1 MDERKIR
8 FGFLAFILDK
18 LGEKRLYY
26 GLIVAQK
33 VVYFLK
39 EAFSVSLPYNFYFY
53 HFGPYSDALDWDLQ
67 MMKSF
72 GFITIGA
79 DPKGTGYSI
88 EVNKESSLE
97 SIQLAQSYIKQNSRK
112 IDKILDIFG
121 SYEPGKLELASTTH
135 FVWKNNKQQGQPKT
149 QLKTI
154 VIEKVKKLKPKFTE
168 EEIGEQYDYLVA
180 QKIIA

>member
-39 EAFSVSLPYNFYFY
+39 EAFSVDLPYNFYFY

-72 GFITIGA
+72 RLIDIGS
-79 DPKGTGYSI
+79 DPQRTGYNI
-88 EVNKESSLE
+88 KVNKETEQE
-97 SIQLAQSYIKQNSRK
+97 SIQLAQDFIDMNRSK
-112 IDKILDIFG
+112 INKVLELFG
-121 SYEPGKLELASTTH
+121 DYTPSKLELASTIH
-135 FVWKNNKQQGQPKT
+135 FVYKNNKINQTKT
-149 QLKTI
+149 QLKSI
-154 VIEKVKKLKPKFTE
+154 VVEKVKKLKPKFTE
-168 EEIGEQYDYLVA
+168 RQIEQEYNHLSDE
-180 QKIIA
+180 QIIK

>member
-39 EAFSVSLPYNFYFY
+39 EAFSVDLPYNFYFY

-88 EVNKESSLE
+88 EVNKESSRE
-97 SIQLAQSYIKQNSRK
+97 SIQSAQNFIKQNNQK
-112 IDKILDIFG
+112 IDRILEVFG
-121 SYEPGKLELASTTH
+121 SYEPGELELASTIH
-135 FVWKNNKQQGQPKT
+135 FVWKNNKQYQTKAK
-149 QLKTI
+149 LKSII
-154 VIEKVKKLKPKFTE
+154 VEKVRKLKPKFAE
-168 EEIGEQYDYLVA
+168 KDIEQQYDYLVQ